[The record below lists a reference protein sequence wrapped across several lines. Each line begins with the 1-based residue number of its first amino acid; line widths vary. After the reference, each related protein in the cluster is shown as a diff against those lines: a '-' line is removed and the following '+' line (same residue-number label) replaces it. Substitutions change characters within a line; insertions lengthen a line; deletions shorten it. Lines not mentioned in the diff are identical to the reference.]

1 MEPSML
7 RHARAA
13 ALGAFGVAAGAI
25 AFFVLIAFISRHSGT
40 GGMDQTQAAVAWI
53 SVGIP
58 ILVIVVV
65 HVVYARILLAY
76 AKRGY

>member
-7 RHARAA
+7 RYARVAA
-13 ALGAFGVAAGAI
+13 FGALGVAAGAI
-25 AFFVLIAFISRHSGT
+25 AFFALIANISRHSGT
-40 GGMDQTQAAVAWI
+40 GGMDMTQAAVAWI

-58 ILVIVVV
+58 ILVIAVV